1 MQHKFDSFIIEIAGA
16 DRIYDYASFWANKFD
31 KVNVANMDEA
41 DAFEFHMSC
50 LNRVLDS
57 ILEFNLSKWHG
68 HIPGF
73 GQVTIYNPEAL
84 SELVS

>member
-1 MQHKFDSFIIEIAGA
+1 MQHKFDSFIIEIAGE

-31 KVNVANMDEA
+31 KVDTANADEA

-68 HIPGF
+68 HVPGF
-73 GQVTIYNPEAL
+73 GQVTVYNPEAV

>member
-1 MQHKFDSFIIEIAGA
+1 MQHKFDGFVIELDGD
-16 DRIYDYASFWANKFD
+16 DRIYNYSGLWSTAFDQVDTANT
-31 KVNVANMDEA
+31 DEA

-57 ILEFNLSKWHG
+57 ILEFNLAKWHG

-73 GQVTIYNPEAL
+73 GQVTVYNPEAV